1 MDLTKKTAFVTGGSG
16 DIGGAIARALAGAG
30 ADIAI
35 SYVGELNRA
44 TETVNALRA
53 LGRRSLAVQLD
64 QRDPKAIDAAAR
76 KVADE
81 FGRVDILVNN
91 AAWNIGIP
99 FKELD
104 PLTAEIWD
112 RILETNLRGP
122 FLLARTLAPHLRAHG
137 AGRIVNIASTGGIY
151 PSSSS
156 IAYSSS
162 KAGLI
167 HLTRCLAVALA
178 PDVTVNCIAPGL
190 VEGTRMARRLPEAV
204 VEGARKQVVLGRSG
218 SAEDIADQVVTF
230 CRAESVTGQ
239 VVVVDGGMPGAM
251 R

>member
-16 DIGGAIARALAGAG
+16 DIGGAIARALAAAG

-76 KVADE
+76 KVVDE